1 MNTHD
6 PLRVERLGYRVG
18 DRQLFEDLHLTL
30 RSGRSAAV
38 LGSSG
43 SGKSTLLSLALG
55 LVRPQ
60 TGAIHVDGQDL
71 AKLSRRRLAR
81 LRAQSVGMV
90 FQFAELLPELS
101 PAENVALAAMLAGR
115 TDSAVDGEVD
125 QLLGELGVPRADTVS
140 TLSGGERQRTAVARA
155 LINRPRL
162 LLADEPTGSLD
173 EENRDLVADMIFGL
187 PARYDCGLLVVTHDK
202 TVAER
207 ADQVYVVGGRKLVPG
222 TDAGS
227 RR

>member
-6 PLRVERLGYRVG
+6 PLRVAGLHYRVG

-30 RSGRSAAV
+30 QSGKSIAI
-38 LGSSG
+38 LGPSG

-55 LVRPQ
+55 LIKPQ
-60 TGAIHVDGQDL
+60 AGTIEVDGQNL
-71 AKLSRRRLAR
+71 TSLSRKRLAHV
-81 LRAQSVGMV
+81 RAQSVGMV

-115 TDSAVDGEVD
+115 SDTAVDAEVD
-125 QLLGELGVPRADTVS
+125 RLLSDLGVPQAASVS

-173 EENRDLVADMIFGL
+173 EENRNLVADMIFGL
-187 PARYDCGLLVVTHDK
+187 PVRYDCGLLVVTHDK

-207 ADQVYVVGGRKLVPG
+207 ADQVYAVSGRNLVAGGR
-222 TDAGS
+222 
-227 RR
+227 R

>member
-6 PLRVERLGYRVG
+6 PLRVAGLHYRVG

-30 RSGRSAAV
+30 QSGKSIAI
-38 LGSSG
+38 LGPSG

-55 LVRPQ
+55 LIKPQ
-60 TGAIHVDGQDL
+60 AGTIEVDGQNL
-71 AKLSRRRLAR
+71 TALSRKSLAHV
-81 LRAQSVGMV
+81 RAQSVGMV

-115 TDSAVDGEVD
+115 SDATVDAEVD
-125 QLLGELGVPRADTVS
+125 RLLGDLGVPQAASVS

-173 EENRDLVADMIFGL
+173 EENRNLVADMIFGL
-187 PARYDCGLLVVTHDK
+187 PVRYDCGLLVVTHDK

-207 ADQVYVVGGRKLVPG
+207 ADQVYSVSGRNLV
-222 TDAGS
+222 AGS

>member
-1 MNTHD
+1 MNLHD
-6 PLRVERLGYRVG
+6 ALRVEGLHYRVG
-18 DRQLFEDLHLTL
+18 DRHLFEDLSLAVPA
-30 RSGRSAAV
+30 GRSAAV
-38 LGSSG
+38 LGPSG

-55 LVRPQ
+55 LLKPQ
-60 TGAIHVDGQDL
+60 AGTIKVDGQDL
-71 AKLSRRRLAR
+71 MGLSRKDLAR
-81 LRAQSVGMV
+81 LRADSVGMV

-115 TDSAVDGEVD
+115 SDVGLEAEVAR
-125 QLLGELGVPRADTVS
+125 LLDDLGVPITSSVE

-173 EENRDLVADMIFGL
+173 EENRDLVADMVFDL
-187 PARYDCGLLVVTHDK
+187 PERYGCGLLVVTHDK

-207 ADQVYVVGGRKLVPG
+207 ADHVLTVHRRNLVPWS
-222 TDAGS
+222 DAGGMC
-227 RR
+227 

>member
-1 MNTHD
+1 MSTHD
-6 PLRVERLGYRVG
+6 PLRVAGLHYRVG

-30 RSGRSAAV
+30 QSGKSIAI
-38 LGSSG
+38 LGPSG

-55 LVRPQ
+55 LIKPQ
-60 TGAIHVDGQDL
+60 AGTIEVDGQNL
-71 AKLSRRRLAR
+71 TALSRRRLAHV
-81 LRAQSVGMV
+81 RAQSVGMV

-101 PAENVALAAMLAGR
+101 PTENVALAAMLAGR
-115 TDSAVDGEVD
+115 SDATVDAEVD
-125 QLLGELGVPRADTVS
+125 RLLNDLGVPQAASVS

-173 EENRDLVADMIFGL
+173 EENRNLVADMIFGL
-187 PARYDCGLLVVTHDK
+187 PVRYDCGLLVVTHDK

-207 ADQVYVVGGRKLVPG
+207 ADQVYAVSGRNLV
-222 TDAGS
+222 AGS

>member
-1 MNTHD
+1 MSTHD
-6 PLRVERLGYRVG
+6 PLRVAGLHYRVG

-30 RSGRSAAV
+30 QSGKSIAI
-38 LGSSG
+38 LGPSG

-55 LVRPQ
+55 LIKPQ
-60 TGAIHVDGQDL
+60 AGTIEVDGQNL
-71 AKLSRRRLAR
+71 TALSRRRLAHV
-81 LRAQSVGMV
+81 RAHSVGMV

-101 PAENVALAAMLAGR
+101 PTENVALAAMLAGR
-115 TDSAVDGEVD
+115 SDATVDAEVD
-125 QLLGELGVPRADTVS
+125 RLLNDLGVPQAASVS

-173 EENRDLVADMIFGL
+173 EENRNLVADMIFGL
-187 PARYDCGLLVVTHDK
+187 PVRYDCGLLVVTHDK

-207 ADQVYVVGGRKLVPG
+207 ADQVYAVSGRNLV
-222 TDAGS
+222 AGS

>member
-1 MNTHD
+1 
-6 PLRVERLGYRVG
+6 LQSGKSIAILGP
-18 DRQLFEDLHLTL
+18 
-30 RSGRSAAV
+30 
-38 LGSSG
+38 SG

-55 LVRPQ
+55 LIKPQ
-60 TGAIHVDGQDL
+60 AGTIEVDGQNL
-71 AKLSRRRLAR
+71 TTLSRRRLAHV
-81 LRAQSVGMV
+81 RARSVGMV

-115 TDSAVDGEVD
+115 SDSTVDVEVD
-125 QLLGELGVPRADTVS
+125 RLLSDLGVPQAATVS

-173 EENRDLVADMIFGL
+173 EENRNLVADMIFGL
-187 PARYDCGLLVVTHDK
+187 PVRYDCGLLVVTHDK

-207 ADQVYVVGGRKLVPG
+207 ADQVYAVSGRNLV
-222 TDAGS
+222 AGS